1 MSPPSDIK
9 SLITPDGG
17 GYATPTIPSGSAV
30 GVVIRNAGY
39 TAMLRASGMDVAPA
53 LSCTV
58 TLNENPVTVEMHE
71 LLTVPLMTP
80 VEGLSVIPGGSVP
93 LLIAQLL

>member
-9 SLITPDGG
+9 SLNDPDGG
-17 GYATPTIPSGSAV
+17 GYVTLTIPSGNDV
-30 GVVIRNAGY
+30 GVRIRNAGY
-39 TAMLRASGMDVAPA
+39 TAKLRRSGTDVAPA

-58 TLNENPVTVEMHE
+58 TLNENPVTVEMDE

-80 VEGLSVIPGGSVP
+80 VEGLSIIPGGSVP